1 MPGAEA
7 HINVQSQD
15 EDHVMMNYFSDV
27 TAANSDDGLC
37 LDSTL
42 YKYTYEM
49 AGIL

>member
-1 MPGAEA
+1 
-7 HINVQSQD
+7 
-15 EDHVMMNYFSDV
+15 MMDYFTDI
-27 TAANSDDGLC
+27 TLANSDDGLC